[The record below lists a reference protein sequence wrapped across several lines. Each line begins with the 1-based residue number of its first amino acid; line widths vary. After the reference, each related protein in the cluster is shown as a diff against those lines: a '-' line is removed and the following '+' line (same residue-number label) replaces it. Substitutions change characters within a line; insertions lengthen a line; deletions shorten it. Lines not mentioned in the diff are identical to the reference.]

1 MPEHLVV
8 YRAPCPL
15 LMSKRGGFQFDD
27 VLVHVVDHFETSEWS
42 QRRVHRGLEFRAFLE
57 ADDPRLAIK
66 RGRETVEIV
75 CNMLSASHGVAVD
88 SPAAVV
94 SINVDPA
101 GSDRPFAQPFRDL
114 PAELLPRRPF
124 VFDAVGLFSEGRN
137 QLPANVR
144 PAVDRALSHLRKSAG
159 LEDLVEQLVELWVG
173 FEAVNSAIKRRHGLP
188 LERPIRRC
196 PACGEAVVLSPTSAG
211 IKHAIVDLAGYR
223 NSDWRAARK
232 LRQLILHGQPD
243 FIADHHDFPRITD
256 ILRHALVAAISDL
269 LGVSS
274 EEQEQ
279 LLRPALRVAD
289 LPNMLIYGRY
299 QELSRAAIL
308 KRSEVPMLRL
318 VGVLPPGQRG
328 EFLGIRTEQG
338 QVLEIAPPD
347 EDFVCKLE
355 GVEFK
360 RYEDPEKMG
369 VGS

>member
-15 LMSKRGGFQFDD
+15 LMAKMGSFQFDD
-27 VLVHVVDHFETSEWS
+27 VLVHVVDHFEASEWS
-42 QRRVHRGLEFRAFLE
+42 KRRIHRGLEFRAFLE
-57 ADDPRLAIK
+57 ADNPRLAIK
-66 RGRETVEIV
+66 SGRNAVEIV

-88 SPAAVV
+88 SPDAVV

-124 VFDAVGLFSEGRN
+124 VFDAVRLFSDGRN
-137 QLPANVR
+137 HLTANVR
-144 PAVDRALSHLRKSAG
+144 PAVDRALWHLRKSAG

-173 FEAVNSAIKRRHGLP
+173 LEAVNNAIKRRHGLP
-188 LERPIRRC
+188 LERPIRNC
-196 PACGEAVVLSPTSAG
+196 QACGEAVVLSPTSAG
-211 IKHAIVDLAGYR
+211 IKHAIVHLAGYH
-223 NSDWRAARK
+223 NSDWQAASK
-232 LRQLILHGQPD
+232 LRQLTLHGKPD

-274 EEQEQ
+274 EDQEQ

-289 LPNMLIYGRY
+289 LPNMLIWGTY
-299 QELSRAAIL
+299 QKLSRAAIQ
-308 KRSEVPMLRL
+308 RRVPMLRL

-338 QVLEIAPPD
+338 LVLQIAPPD
-347 EDFVCKLE
+347 GGFVCQLE

-360 RYEDPEKMG
+360 RYEDPEKPQ
-369 VGS
+369 VDA